1 MVELIYIDG
10 ILGFNGQEFTC
21 GSRFIE
27 GDACIINLLNADND
41 FYVMFI
47 ANQTTIN
54 GILQTSAQMI
64 SDTLSNGQA

>member
-10 ILGFNGQEFTC
+10 ILGFKGHKFTC

-41 FYVMFI
+41 FYVMFT

-64 SDTLSNGQA
+64 SDTLSNINQ